1 MSDDSSEKTYEIPF
15 KTADENNVI
24 RYNYNGE
31 EKEAVWRSLSNGMRL
46 CVTVPIS
53 ETKGFVE
60 YDPLKDSTAT
70 DVMNRADTL
79 MYENKRER
87 KKHRKN

>member
-1 MSDDSSEKTYEIPF
+1 M
-15 KTADENNVI
+15 
-24 RYNYNGE
+24 
-31 EKEAVWRSLSNGMRL
+31 
-46 CVTVPIS
+46 IS
-53 ETKGFVE
+53 KGFVE